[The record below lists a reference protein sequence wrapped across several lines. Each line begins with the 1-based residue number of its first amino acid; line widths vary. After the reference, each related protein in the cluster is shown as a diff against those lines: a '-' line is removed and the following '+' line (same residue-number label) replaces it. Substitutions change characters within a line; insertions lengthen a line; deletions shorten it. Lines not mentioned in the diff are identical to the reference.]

1 MPIYKEEAT
10 MPSGWE
16 RRARKIEN
24 RRDNKSFSK
33 PFKKRN
39 VESKKKV
46 RIRLKIKE
54 AQRAKYDAIN
64 SSDNEE

>member
-1 MPIYKEEAT
+1 MS
-10 MPSGWE
+10 SGWE